1 MSDTPQPAYVI
12 FELRAVEDRNA
23 TIEAGH
29 VVYKD
34 VAYAIVTPAGTKD
47 RIEKEAEAWLKDLEE
62 GVRQERIP
70 AAWLQAYRQ
79 AFKAWEES
87 REVPEVGTPITS
99 WPGVTPAQAKMLLD
113 LNFRTVEQLAEAT
126 EEGMTRMGMGG
137 RALKSK
143 AQAFLDAANDTGKT
157 AEELASLR
165 QQVETLLARD
175 AEREAELAKLKSE
188 ASKPSK

>member
-47 RIEKEAEAWLKDLEE
+47 RIEKEAEAWLRDLEE
-62 GVRQERIP
+62 GVHQERIP

-87 REVPEVGTPITS
+87 REVPEIGIPITS

-126 EEGMTRMGMGG
+126 EEGMARMGMGG

-175 AEREAELAKLKSE
+175 AERETELAKLKSE